1 MSTDLSSPFNAEVI
15 VDQNLDGCET
25 STIRWTSAESDGE
38 GGMILTFHKATL
50 VTCDDGF
57 AAIVP

>member
-1 MSTDLSSPFNAEVI
+1 MSTDLSGPFNAEV
-15 VDQNLDGCET
+15 VVGQSLSECET
-25 STIRWTSAESDGE
+25 STIRWTSAESDVE
-38 GGMILTFHKATL
+38 GGMILTFYKATL